1 MELGKGN
8 FERIIER
15 KAGGFC
21 YALNTLFAGLL
32 RTLGFDVGESGA
44 RVYMH
49 RGKDPEVVGYSW
61 SSITHEVLLVGWK
74 GVGGKGQTDRYLV
87 DAGFG
92 GGGNAMYVDFY

>member
-1 MELGKGN
+1 MELGRGN

-49 RGKDPEVVGYSW
+49 RGKDPEVVGYAW

-74 GVGGKGQTDRYLV
+74 GQTDRYLI

-92 GGGNAMYVDFY
+92 GGGNAMYVVFY